1 MNLKACL
8 VFFLIP
14 LFLPACY
21 HMVKRDAGF
30 EFQKAPPEVSQFL
43 SIIDKK
49 NDEATSFKGIGK
61 IRIWDSEGSRTS
73 RAAWLGALDGRLRI
87 EFLGLPGQ
95 PVAKFIF
102 DGNQYFFMSHMDAQ
116 TYSKTSSNP
125 NLKQITGVSIN
136 TSEVIEYLAG
146 GIPVYEHDSVFLE
159 PSASGDM
166 DVLIF
171 KKNWLGVVEKI
182 FFKGSEIEKVEIF
195 KWGTK
200 NYQAEFKDI
209 GAVSKYPGP
218 KYPGKY
224 PGPSYLGI
232 DNGENQGFSFA
243 VDRQWTDIDV
253 LPSMFEISPIE

>member
-8 VFFLIP
+8 AFLLIP

-43 SIIDKK
+43 SIIDQK

-61 IRIWDSEGSRTS
+61 IRIWDAEGSRTS

-102 DGNQYFFMSHMDAQ
+102 DGTQYFFVSQMDSEVYRKAD
-116 TYSKTSSNP
+116 SDP
-125 NLKQITGVSIN
+125 DLEPVTGVSIK

-146 GIPVYEHDSVFLE
+146 GIPVYEHDSVLLE

-200 NYQAEFKDI
+200 NYQVEFKDI
-209 GAVSKYPGP
+209 GAVSKHQGIP
-218 KYPGKY
+218 
-224 PGPSYLGI
+224 YLVI
-232 DNGENQGFSFA
+232 DNGESQGFSFA
-243 VDRQWTDIDV
+243 VDRRWPDIDV

>member
-1 MNLKACL
+1 MNLKAGL

-30 EFQKAPPEVSQFL
+30 EFHKAPPEVSQFL

-49 NDEATSFKGIGK
+49 NDGATSFKGIGK
-61 IRIWDSEGSRTS
+61 ICIWDSEGARTS
-73 RAAWLGALDGRLRI
+73 RAAWLGAIDGRLRI

-102 DGNQYFFMSHMDAQ
+102 DGNQYFFVSHMDTQ
-116 TYSKTSSNP
+116 IYSKASSDP
-125 NLKQITGVSIN
+125 NLKLVTGVSIH

-146 GIPVYEHDSVFLE
+146 GIPVYEHDSVLLE
-159 PSASGDM
+159 QSASGDM

-171 KKNWLGVVEKI
+171 KKHWLGVVEKI

-200 NYQAEFKDI
+200 AYQAEFAGTK
-209 GAVSKYPGP
+209 AVSSH
-218 KYPGKY
+218 
-224 PGPSYLGI
+224 PGPSYLVI

-243 VDRQWTDIDV
+243 VDRQWTGINV
-253 LPSMFEISPIE
+253 LPSMFEISRAE